1 MKNWPEK
8 FALACATISLAVAQ
22 PASPQPAASA
32 PALALVNAADAAKWE
47 EWAKPSG
54 WKILAAPP
62 PAGTAG
68 AAANADARLLALAE
82 AVRDAEAKHEADPA
96 HVYLAGRG
104 DDAATVFYGISR
116 LPDLWA
122 AGVAIGGSPQPAI
135 DTGRLFTANFN
146 LAPVLWIGGNNGD
159 QAFAEKLQAAGMN
172 LEWRAPAGL
181 TNAAVFHWLARHE
194 RSPFPT
200 DIDCETNSP
209 QFAGC
214 YWLTPIKFDAAERN
228 DVLPSTRLAAGSGA
242 YLDLGGFGYKTDDPG
257 PGLLVTF
264 LPQKYNGPL
273 KLGDRLVELDGKP
286 IQNPGQY
293 AATMARMSETRHAA
307 VMVERGKER
316 IRVETSV
323 LVPRRESVVTARVQG
338 RYDSEQK
345 QVLVISRMVTKM
357 NVTLPPQWLPATLI
371 WNGLTLENVSQPGCV
386 QLTVDRELLHAAPC
400 P

>member
-1 MKNWPEK
+1 M
-8 FALACATISLAVAQ
+8 
-22 PASPQPAASA
+22 
-32 PALALVNAADAAKWE
+32 PALALAGTGDAAKWE

-54 WKILAAPP
+54 WRILSAP
-62 PAGTAG
+62 AEAAG
-68 AAANADARLLALAE
+68 AAATADARLLALAQV
-82 AVRDAEAKHEADPA
+82 VRDAVARHEVDPA

-122 AGVAIGGSPQPAI
+122 AGVAIGGSPQPAL

-159 QAFAEKLQAAGMN
+159 QAFAERLQAAGIN

-181 TNAAVFHWLARHE
+181 ATSAVFEWLARHE
-194 RSPFPT
+194 RSQFPT
-200 DIDCETNSP
+200 EIDCETNSP
-209 QFAGC
+209 QFARC
-214 YWLTPIKFDAAERN
+214 YWLTPIRFDAAERN

-273 KLGDRLVELDGKP
+273 KLGDRLMELDGKP
-286 IQNPGQY
+286 IPNPGQY
-293 AATMARMSETRHAA
+293 AAIMGRMTETRHAA
-307 VMVERGKER
+307 VMVQRGKER
-316 IRVETSV
+316 TRIETSV
-323 LVPRRESVVTARVQG
+323 IVPRRDAIVTARIQG

-345 QVLVISRMVTKM
+345 QVLIISRMVTTM
-357 NVTLPPQWLPATLI
+357 NVTLPAQWLPATLF
-371 WNGLTLENVSQPGCV
+371 WNGLSLENVTQPGCI
-386 QLTVDRELLHAAPC
+386 QLTTDHELLHAAPC

>member
-1 MKNWPEK
+1 LKSWPKK
-8 FALACATISLAVAQ
+8 FALAFATISLAAHAQ
-22 PASPQPAASA
+22 PGDATAAPV
-32 PALALVNAADAAKWE
+32 PALALVGAADAAKWQ

-62 PAGTAG
+62 DAAPTG
-68 AAANADARLLALAE
+68 AATADARLLALAQ
-82 AVRDAEAKHEADPA
+82 AVRDAEAKREVDPA

-159 QAFAEKLQAAGMN
+159 QAFAEKLQGAGMN
-172 LEWRAPAGL
+172 IEWRPPAGL
-181 TNAAVFHWLARHE
+181 ATAAVFEWLAHRE
-194 RSPFPT
+194 RSQFPT

-209 QFAGC
+209 QFAHC
-214 YWLTPIKFDAAERN
+214 YWLTPMRFDAAERN
-228 DVLPSTRLAAGSGA
+228 DVLPSSRLAAGSGA
-242 YLDLGGFGYKTDDPG
+242 YLDLGSFGYKTDDPG

-264 LPQKYNGPL
+264 LPRKYNGPL
-273 KLGDRLVELDGKP
+273 KAGDRLMELDGKP
-286 IQNPGQY
+286 IQNPSQY
-293 AATMARMSETRHAA
+293 LATLARMSETRHTA

-323 LVPRRESVVTARVQG
+323 IVPRRETVVTARVQG
-338 RYDSEQK
+338 RYDSDRK
-345 QVLVISRMVTKM
+345 QVLIVSRMVTKM
-357 NVTLPPQWLPATLI
+357 NVTLPPQWLPATLF
-371 WNGLTLENVSQPGCV
+371 WNGLTLENVAQPGCV
-386 QLTVDRELLHAAPC
+386 QLTVDRELLHASPC